1 MKVYSHYGEQMFG
14 KKKLIAEN
22 ERLKEWVKELS
33 RNLDVKEIGVL
44 TVDVPLNLGK
54 EQTDKVLDMVRQV
67 VDAEMERLNIE
78 MDWIIMPS
86 IVKSVQT
93 IVINVKENDK

>member
-1 MKVYSHYGEQMFG
+1 MFG
-14 KKKLIAEN
+14 KKKLIEEN
-22 ERLKEWVKELS
+22 ERLKEWCAELS
-33 RNLDVKEIGVL
+33 RPDDIEEIGVL

-54 EQTDKVLDMVRQV
+54 EQADKVLDMVRQV
-67 VDAEMERLNIE
+67 VDAEMERLNLD

-93 IVINVKENDK
+93 IMINVKK